1 MSALIRDVTYALRTF
16 RSARVFAATAVLTL
30 ALGIGG
36 TTAIFTLMH
45 AVMLKSLPVADPS
58 RLYRIGDGD
67 NCCVK
72 GSPQGRWGFYSF
84 PLFEYLKAETPQ
96 FEDIT
101 AFQTSVGRMSVRRQ
115 GVAEAPRPL
124 RTMYATGSYF
134 TTLGVGAFAG
144 RVFTAAD
151 DRAAAEPVAVM
162 SYQRLAKPLR
172 RRPRDWSARR

>member
-67 NCCVK
+67 NCCVQ
-72 GSPQGRWGFYSF
+72 GGPQGRWGFYSF
-84 PLFEYLKAETPQ
+84 PLFERIKAETPQ
-96 FEDIT
+96 FEDT
-101 AFQTSVGRMSVRRQ
+101 HGLFRR
-115 GVAEAPRPL
+115 
-124 RTMYATGSYF
+124 SW
-134 TTLGVGAFAG
+134 
-144 RVFTAAD
+144 AA
-151 DRAAAEPVAVM
+151 
-162 SYQRLAKPLR
+162 
-172 RRPRDWSARR
+172 

>member
-67 NCCVK
+67 NCCVM
-72 GSPQGRWGFYSF
+72 GSPQGRWGFY
-84 PLFEYLKAETPQ
+84 
-96 FEDIT
+96 
-101 AFQTSVGRMSVRRQ
+101 
-115 GVAEAPRPL
+115 
-124 RTMYATGSYF
+124 
-134 TTLGVGAFAG
+134 
-144 RVFTAAD
+144 
-151 DRAAAEPVAVM
+151 
-162 SYQRLAKPLR
+162 
-172 RRPRDWSARR
+172 

>member
-1 MSALIRDVTYALRTF
+1 MNSLIREMTHALRTF
-16 RSARVFAATAVLTL
+16 RSARVFAVTAVLTL

-58 RLYRIGDGD
+58 GLDVSGDGD
-67 NCCVK
+67 KCCVQ

-84 PLFEYLKAETPQ
+84 PLFERIKAQTPQ
-96 FEDIT
+96 FEDLT
-101 AFQTSVGRMSVRRQ
+101 AFQTFVGRMSVRRQ
-115 GVAEAPRPL
+115 GVAKAPRPL

-134 TTLGVGAFAG
+134 KTLGVDAFAG

-151 DRAAAEPVAVM
+151 DRAAA
-162 SYQRLAKPLR
+162 
-172 RRPRDWSARR
+172 RPGGGP